1 MIRLLLRFIGLWF
14 VAGGA
19 IFFVIDAAKSISASA
34 LITTPL
40 GQSWFELSSGTL
52 NLSQAIIQRY
62 LHPAIWDPGVLNIL
76 LLPSFVVLLA
86 IGLIFLVIGR
96 KKRPRNGFSTLAT

>member
-14 VAGGA
+14 VAGAA

-34 LITTPL
+34 WLTTSL

-52 NLSQAIIQRY
+52 NISQAIVQRY
-62 LHPAIWDPGVLNIL
+62 LHPAIWDPGIQNIL
-76 LLPSFVVLLA
+76 LMPSFVVLA
-86 IGLIFLVIGR
+86 VIGIFFMFIGR
-96 KKRPRNGFSTLAT
+96 KRRPAKDFSTLAV